1 MFMPRPTVLL
11 PVLLMP
17 LALSRLSFCALS
29 LLVMLPAL
37 QAAAAD
43 TDGHYPVTLDNCG
56 TRITFDAP
64 PQRAVS
70 IGQNT
75 TEILLSLG
83 LADRMAASAVWIGE
97 VPGELK
103 AANDRVP
110 RLSSSIPGLES
121 VLGQRPDLVAAQFE
135 TDVGSQGRIA
145 SREQFA
151 ALGVPTYLSPT
162 DCVGRLYGGDTNSDG
177 ARTKAFD
184 MALVYREIHELA
196 DIFNVSERG
205 NRLVDTLRTRES
217 RAVAEAAGTPQDLS
231 MVWWFS
237 SAELAGDAWVAGQL
251 GAPGY
256 IMKAL
261 GAHNVIKSREEWP
274 AVSWERIAAA
284 DPDVIVLGEMTRR
297 NFPADDVAQKID
309 FLEHDPVTREMSA
322 VKHHRFIVLDA
333 QAMNPTLRTVAGFET
348 VADGLRALGLTG
360 QHTPDEAP

>member
-1 MFMPRPTVLL
+1 
-11 PVLLMP
+11 MP
-17 LALSRLSFCALS
+17 LVPSRQSFCALS
-29 LLVMLPAL
+29 LLLMLPVL

-43 TDGHYPVTLDNCG
+43 THGHYPVTLDNCG
-56 TRITFDAP
+56 TTVTFDTP
-64 PQRAVS
+64 PRRAVS

-83 LADRMAASAVWIGE
+83 LADRMAASAVWIGD
-97 VPGELK
+97 VPENLK
-103 AANDRVP
+103 AANERVP
-110 RLSSSIPGLES
+110 RLSSGIPGFES

-135 TDVGSQGRIA
+135 TDVGAQGRVA
-145 SREQFA
+145 RREQFA

-162 DCVGRLYGGDTNSDG
+162 DCVGRLHGGDTNSDG

-184 MALVYREIHELA
+184 MALVHREIQELA

-205 NRLVDTLRTRES
+205 HRLVDALRARES
-217 RAVAEAAGTPQDLS
+217 HAVAEAAGTPQDLS

-237 SAELAGDAWVAGQL
+237 SAELAGDAWVAGQF

-261 GAHNVIKSREEWP
+261 GAHNVIESREEWP
-274 AVSWERIAAA
+274 AVSWERIAAS
-284 DPDVIVLGEMTRR
+284 DPDVIVLGRMTRR

-333 QAMNPTLRTVAGFET
+333 QAMNPTLRTVAGLET

-360 QHTPDEAP
+360 QRPPDEAP